1 MTENDTLAGQQLF
14 ILSEVPPTLGG
25 KMFGELPVTQA
36 VALDPWME
44 PLPSSGPTPGYSAS
58 PPLLVVNSG
67 DFTFWTEHFTPLRAL
82 RNSQPLDHYQRR

>member
-25 KMFGELPVTQA
+25 KMFGELIVTQA

-82 RNSQPLDHYQRR
+82 RNSRPLDH